1 MSALETK
8 EKILATTLELI
19 KERNGDTANVT
30 IRMIADRAGIG
41 VGLTNHYFKSKE
53 LLIGECI
60 GPVLEGLFES
70 FGQGGDEHPAG
81 SPLETTKREA
91 RSLMRFMLENEAV
104 ARAAILSNVPASN
117 GEDYFTK
124 LTDMFA
130 YSMVDR
136 RQLDEMLNNDRISE
150 KMKQQFREHFV
161 SEQRRKAFMIVTSI
175 REAFLRKDSLA
186 DLIGVDLS
194 DADNCDDYIDEMI
207 EMLM

>member
-70 FGQGGDEHPAG
+70 FGQGGDAHSAA
-81 SPLETTKREA
+81 SPLENTKREA

-104 ARAAILSNVPASN
+104 ARAAILSNVPTSS
-117 GEDYFTK
+117 GEDYFTR
-124 LTDMFA
+124 LTDLFA

-136 RQLDEMLNNDRISE
+136 HQLDEMLSNDRISE

-175 REAFLRKDSLA
+175 REAFLRRDSLT
-186 DLIGVDLS
+186 DIIGVDLS

>member
-60 GPVLEGLFES
+60 GPVLEGLFEG
-70 FGQGGDEHPAG
+70 FGQSGDEHSAAG
-81 SPLETTKREA
+81 PIENTKRAA
-91 RSLMRFMLENEAV
+91 RTLMHFMLDNEAV
-104 ARAAILSNVPASN
+104 ARAAILSNVPSAN
-117 GEDYFTK
+117 GEDYFNR
-124 LTDMFA
+124 LTDSFA
-130 YSMVDR
+130 YSMVDKH
-136 RQLDEMLNNDRISE
+136 QLDEMLNNDRISE

-175 REAFLRKDSLA
+175 REAFQRKDSLGEI
-186 DLIGVDLS
+186 IGVDLS
-194 DADNCDDYIDEMI
+194 DEESCDDYIDEMV